1 MNQIAKDWKD
11 YEVLDAGS
19 GEKLERWNKIILRRP
34 DPVAIWPIDDERDWK
49 KADAIYHRSRK
60 GGGSWEYKK
69 PIRENW
75 VVSYKDLRFKISPT
89 GFKHTGL
96 FPEQAANWDFIMK
109 TIREAKAN
117 SDQPIRVLN
126 LFAYTGGATMAASK
140 AGADEVV
147 HLDASKGINEWAKEN
162 MELNHLEGKKIRF
175 LVEDALKFIKREQR
189 RGRTYQ
195 AIIMDPPSYGRGPNG
210 EVWKLEDNIFE
221 LVYEAQKLLADDALF
236 MIINL
241 YTTGFPLT
249 SLKQTMDR
257 TIVCNH
263 GGQVETGETLLPIRK
278 DNALLPCGIFGR
290 WTSELALENAKK
302 SREENKLEKQFE
314 KQSEK

>member
-1 MNQIAKDWKD
+1 MQVQVRN
-11 YEVLDAGS
+11 LNAGIKS
-19 GEKLERWNKIILRRP
+19 YYADRIRSP
-34 DPVAIWPIDDERDWK
+34 SQPIDDERDWK

-140 AGADEVV
+140 
-147 HLDASKGINEWAKEN
+147 
-162 MELNHLEGKKIRF
+162 
-175 LVEDALKFIKREQR
+175 
-189 RGRTYQ
+189 
-195 AIIMDPPSYGRGPNG
+195 P
-210 EVWKLEDNIFE
+210 
-221 LVYEAQKLLADDALF
+221 AQMK
-236 MIINL
+236 
-241 YTTGFPLT
+241 
-249 SLKQTMDR
+249 
-257 TIVCNH
+257 
-263 GGQVETGETLLPIRK
+263 
-278 DNALLPCGIFGR
+278 
-290 WTSELALENAKK
+290 
-302 SREENKLEKQFE
+302 
-314 KQSEK
+314 